1 MKTPFFPK
9 TMGEWAYLVDL
20 IGGAMWAWTTFYLTK
35 TYASPVY
42 VDTQI
47 VKEQTRVDAE
57 IDRQGSAMTAQHV
70 DMMERFS
77 KAIEP
82 LKDLPSH
89 VAQLDTY
96 VSEHRAFTDEEKRT
110 LKELNEKIT
119 VVRPNQ
125 AVVIA
130 SLATFREDEKMIID
144 RLNRLIGRQKPEG
157 LSSNQ

>member
-9 TMGEWAYLVDL
+9 TMGEWAYLVAL

-57 IDRQGSAMTAQHV
+57 IDKQGGAMTAQHV
-70 DMMERFS
+70 DMMERFA
-77 KAIEP
+77 KAVEP
-82 LKDLPSH
+82 LKDLPAH
-89 VAQLDTY
+89 VAQLEGY
-96 VSEHRAFTDEEKRT
+96 VAEHRSFTDEEKRT
-110 LKELNEKIT
+110 LKEINDSISSVRTNE
-119 VVRPNQ
+119 
-125 AVVIA
+125 AVLIA
-130 SLATFREDEKMIID
+130 KLDTFRDDEKMIID

-157 LSSNQ
+157 ISANP